1 MFNPINGKPHH
12 LRLAM
17 KSGPV
22 LAMVALLFVG
32 MWLVLQ
38 PSLARPRGQLVT
50 RIGAVEV
57 LSVQRPVG
65 AGDEAG
71 EATAGSATG
80 PFEYQVVNRP
90 DLADRWISGEEFQ
103 ALLRQEWQDW
113 QSRPAFERAMLGFFN
128 ITSWTN
134 FAWIAVGLAGQI
146 AFFGRMLVQWVV
158 SEKRR
163 ESVVPT
169 LFWWLS
175 LGGGVCLFAYFVW
188 RVDFVGVLGQ
198 STGIVIYAR
207 NLRLIKKQKR
217 RAARRAAATG
227 AAAAAPAG
235 ARGDEVPNPDAD
247 PAPEPTAIEAGRA

>member
-1 MFNPINGKPHH
+1 
-12 LRLAM
+12 M

-38 PSLARPRGQLVT
+38 PSLARPRGQMVT

-57 LSVQRPVG
+57 LSIQRPAG
-65 AGDEAG
+65 GDER
-71 EATAGSATG
+71 AGSATG

-90 DLADRWISGEEFQ
+90 ELGDRWISGEEFQ
-103 ALLRQEWQDW
+103 TLLRGEWQAW
-113 QSRPAFERAMLGFFN
+113 QSRPAFERGLLGFFN
-128 ITSWTN
+128 ITSWAN
-134 FAWIAVGLAGQI
+134 FAWIAIGLAGQI

-217 RAARRAAATG
+217 RSARLAAED
-227 AAAAAPAG
+227 AG
-235 ARGDEVPNPDAD
+235 AKGKPADGLGNEIPDPDAD
-247 PAPEPTAIEAGRA
+247 PAPEPTGIEAGRA